1 MHCFSA
7 SSVSCV
13 TERLSGC
20 KDTDLYWIRA
30 NYYLKKYYST
40 VAFFDNFNRTTS
52 CITVNELQTMS
63 NVNMVYIIWKQ
74 TRYAS
79 AYRLLWLA
87 TNCLRIL
94 DNVFDTVTK
103 CLLPPFKSVEQSKL
117 RHACLS
123 KKKTFVEQTN
133 HSPNDYEKWLLT
145 LLFKYHCKLY
155 LNQRLFGTTIVTN
168 KMNGYDNK
176 PVLMK

>member
-52 CITVNELQTMS
+52 CITVNELPITHQMTM
-63 NVNMVYIIWKQ
+63 
-74 TRYAS
+74 R
-79 AYRLLWLA
+79 
-87 TNCLRIL
+87 
-94 DNVFDTVTK
+94 
-103 CLLPPFKSVEQSKL
+103 
-117 RHACLS
+117 
-123 KKKTFVEQTN
+123 
-133 HSPNDYEKWLLT
+133 KWLLT

-155 LNQRLFGTTIVTN
+155 MNQRLFGTTIVTN